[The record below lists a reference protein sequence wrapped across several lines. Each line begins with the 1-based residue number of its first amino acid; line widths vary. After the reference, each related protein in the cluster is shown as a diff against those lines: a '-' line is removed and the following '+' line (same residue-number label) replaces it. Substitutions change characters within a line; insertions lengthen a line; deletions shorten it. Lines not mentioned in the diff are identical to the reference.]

1 MSPRLTVT
9 VKPRVPIREMM
20 LYEGFGY
27 SGSAVAPST
36 RAPRFWKTER
46 GRMMVAREVEDTRRT
61 RPGEHRIN

>member
-27 SGSAVAPST
+27 SGAAVAPST
-36 RAPRFWKTER
+36 RAPRFWNNRER
-46 GRMMVAREVEDTRRT
+46 KDDGS
-61 RPGEHRIN
+61 